1 MTEVIHKES
10 KRRLGLGE
18 KIAYG
23 TGDIA
28 NGLAV
33 SSVGFWLL
41 FYLTEVTGLS
51 PWLAGMA
58 IMIGRAWDAVTDPIM
73 GWITDRTESR
83 WGRRRPYLLF
93 GAFTY
98 GLAFLS
104 LWTVPAFESEWLRFL
119 YVTISF
125 IFFNT
130 ALTVVFVPYTS
141 LTAAIT
147 DDYNERT
154 SLTGFRMVAS
164 QIAFLL
170 GATIPPKLVSW
181 SASSEGQQALAA
193 IGLDIVFGSWLGTP
207 RVGYLIFG
215 GAFALTMVTTI
226 LICFAG
232 VRERITSV
240 DPHAPSSAWYYMKG
254 VVLLAGSSEP
264 FRKSLLI
271 KLLSTCAVTLIAVK
285 LPYYLAYVLLIP
297 DEKPYVFGVLFISAI
312 VSTPVW
318 VLISKR
324 LGKFDAYRW
333 GMYGYC
339 VLLCVLLALGQD
351 ASHLIYP
358 IAVAAGFFH
367 AAALMIPWSIIPD
380 VVEHDELTSGHRR
393 EGLLYGGT
401 TFAYKL
407 ASALAV
413 FLAGLGLEHFGYEP
427 NATQTPQS
435 VLGISLMVTVFP
447 AILFLS
453 SVFAGRGY
461 PLTAKV
467 HAEVKAALL
476 ARRNQ
481 ISSDTSN

>member
-1 MTEVIHKES
+1 MADSSQQNIMQ
-10 KRRLGLGE
+10 RLKLSE
-18 KIAYG
+18 KLSYG
-23 TGDIA
+23 IGDVA

-33 SSVGFWLL
+33 ASIGFWLL
-41 FYLTEVTGLS
+41 FYLTDVTGLS

-58 IMIGRAWDAVTDPIM
+58 IMIGRAWDAVTDPVM
-73 GWITDRTESR
+73 GWITDRTTSR
-83 WGRRRPYLLF
+83 WGKRRPYLLF

-98 GLAFLS
+98 GLAFFS
-104 LWTVPAFESEWLRFL
+104 LWIVPSFESEWLRFL
-119 YVTISF
+119 YVTIAF

-164 QIAFLL
+164 QIAFLI
-170 GATIPPKLVSW
+170 GATVPPKLISW
-181 SASSEGQQALAA
+181 SSSSSGQETLAA
-193 IGLDIVFGSWLGTP
+193 LGFDLIFGSWFGTP

-215 GAFALTMVTTI
+215 LAFALTMMVTI

-232 VRERITSV
+232 VRERITVS
-240 DPHAPSSAWYYMKG
+240 DSSAPATAWYYMKG
-254 VVLLAGSSEP
+254 VVLLARSSLP

-271 KLLSTCAVTLIAVK
+271 KLFSTCAVTLVAVK
-285 LPYYLAYVLLIP
+285 LPYYISYVLSIP
-297 DEKPYVFGVLFISAI
+297 DQKPYIFGLLFISAI
-312 VSTPVW
+312 ISTPVW

-324 LGKFDAYRW
+324 LGKFDAYKW
-333 GMYGYC
+333 GMVGYC
-339 VLLCVLLALGQD
+339 VVLGLLLVLGQG
-351 ASHLIYP
+351 AAQFIYLIA
-358 IAVAAGFFH
+358 IAAGFFH

-427 NATQTPQS
+427 NAVQAAESIFGILLMVS
-435 VLGISLMVTVFP
+435 VLP
-447 AILFLS
+447 AILLLLS
-453 SVFAGRGY
+453 IVAGRGY
-461 PLTAKV
+461 PLTSEV
-467 HAEVKAALL
+467 HAEVKAALI
-476 ARRNQ
+476 ARRAK
-481 ISSDTSN
+481 SAP